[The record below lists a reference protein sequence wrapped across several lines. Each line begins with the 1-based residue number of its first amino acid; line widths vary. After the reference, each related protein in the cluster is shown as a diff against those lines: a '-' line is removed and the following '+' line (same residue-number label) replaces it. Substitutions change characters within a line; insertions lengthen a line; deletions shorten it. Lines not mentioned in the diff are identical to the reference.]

1 MSMTLLL
8 DAAIKGTIY
17 LAFLFALAGLLRRAS
32 ASLRHLLWSV
42 GLIGLLVLPALSL
55 ALPWRIAILPAADAV
70 EVAAVD
76 ESAPQLRAAEA
87 SSQPLRAEK
96 TEAGYALSAP
106 REERAGPGLAVARPT
121 SAESPAALVA
131 LGRLAHLPKALAIL
145 WLAGMLLVVGRLVAG
160 TVAVWMITRRG
171 RRLDEA
177 SWQRLLNRAAMRLGL
192 VTPVRLLVSRHA
204 PVPFG
209 TGIFNPVVV
218 LPDSAQGWS
227 AERRFAVLLHECAHF
242 RRSDAISQL
251 IGELACAVFWFQP
264 LVWLAA
270 RRLRAES
277 ERACDDLVLRAG
289 TRPSEYVG
297 HLIEI
302 VRGAGRSWALA
313 VAQPM
318 ARRSEFE
325 GRLLAILEPGIKR
338 HGLTPAAGL
347 GVALAVVLTA
357 VPLAAMGPERAA
369 SSDDGAKLSVPDE
382 TAQVDGAVHVTGDPE
397 EITITVAQPERPAE
411 SSAGVPAEPRNRD
424 VEERS
429 QDPGVAQRVDRPDPV
444 AALALALGDEDA
456 GVRKTVVAALA
467 SLQDTAAVQAL
478 MQALREDSDPEVR
491 EAAAWAL
498 GEIEDARAVPALGEA
513 LQRDEVPAVRLMA
526 AYALGEIEDP
536 RGVEPL
542 GAAIGDSDPKVRLA
556 VIRALGEIESPDAIE
571 PLSSALRDSDP
582 EIREY
587 AVWALGEI
595 EDARAV
601 PALADVLASDSEV
614 AVRRKAAWALGE
626 IEHGSAVDALAAALG
641 DEDAE
646 VRRVAIW
653 ALGEIEDPRAVEPL
667 AGLLR
672 DPDVEVRQQVA
683 RALGEI
689 EDSRAVDPL
698 LEALRDS
705 DARVRELVA
714 WALGEIEDPRAGPGL
729 AAALA
734 DAEPAV
740 RRTAIW
746 ALGEIELQSA
756 PAALIEALRDEDM
769 RVRRLAVRALAEI
782 EDPAAVPGL
791 AEFFRAADADAE
803 TRRLV
808 IRALAEIHDPAAY
821 QLLVEALNDEDPEIR
836 RAAARALG
844 RRE

>member
-17 LAFLFALAGLLRRAS
+17 LAFLFALAGLLRRGS
-32 ASLRHLLWSV
+32 ASVRHLLWSL
-42 GLIGLLVLPALSL
+42 GLIGLLLLPALSL
-55 ALPWRIAILPAADAV
+55 VLPWRIAILPAVDAV
-70 EVAAVD
+70 EVSAVD
-76 ESAPQLRAAEA
+76 EGAAQFRAAEVEF
-87 SSQPLRAEK
+87 QPFEAGK
-96 TEAGYALSAP
+96 TEDGYGLPAA
-106 REERAGPGLAVARPT
+106 REEPTARGVAVARPS
-121 SAESPAALVA
+121 SAESPAAIFDLR
-131 LGRLAHLPKALAIL
+131 RLAHLPEALAIL
-145 WLAGMLLVVGRLVAG
+145 WVAGMLLVVGRLVAG
-160 TVAVWMITRRG
+160 TVTIWMITRRG
-171 RRLDEA
+171 RRLDEP

-192 VTPVRLLVSRHA
+192 ATRVRLVVSRRA

-209 TGIFNPVVV
+209 AGIFSPVVV
-218 LPDSAQGWS
+218 LPDSAQDWS

-242 RRSDAISQL
+242 RRGDAISQL
-251 IGELACAVFWFQP
+251 IAELACAVFWFHP

-270 RRLRAES
+270 RRLRSES

-338 HGLTPAAGL
+338 HGLTPARGL
-347 GVALAVVLTA
+347 SVALAVMLTA
-357 VPLAAMGPERAA
+357 VPLAAMAPERAA
-369 SSDDGAKLSVPDE
+369 SSDGGANLSLPDE
-382 TAQVDGAVHVTGDPE
+382 TAQVDGDIDVTSDPAE
-397 EITITVAQPERPAE
+397 EITITVAEPERPAE
-411 SSAGVPAEPRNRD
+411 SRGAPAELGSRD
-424 VEERS
+424 VGTRS
-429 QDPGVAQRVDRPDPV
+429 QDPGTAQRLARPDPV
-444 AALALALGDEDA
+444 AALVVALGDEDA

-478 MQALREDSDPEVR
+478 MEALLEDSDPEVR

-542 GAAIGDSDPKVRLA
+542 GAAIDDSDPKVRLA
-556 VIRALGEIESPDAIE
+556 VIQALGEIESPDAIE
-571 PLSSALRDSDP
+571 PLSSALRDADP

-601 PALADVLASDSEV
+601 PALADVLGSDSEV

-626 IEHGSAVDALAAALG
+626 IEHGSGVDALAAALA
-641 DEDAE
+641 DDDAE

-653 ALGEIEDPRAVEPL
+653 ALGEIEDPRAVDPL

-672 DPDVEVRQQVA
+672 DPDVEVRQRAA

-689 EDSRAVDPL
+689 EDPRAVDPL

>member
-1 MSMTLLL
+1 MTLLL

-17 LAFLFALAGLLRRAS
+17 LAFLFALAGLLRRGS
-32 ASLRHLLWSV
+32 ASVRHLLWSL
-42 GLIGLLVLPALSL
+42 GLIGLLLLPALSL
-55 ALPWRIAILPAADAV
+55 ALPWRIGILPAVDAV
-70 EVAAVD
+70 GVPAVD
-76 ESAPQLRAAEA
+76 EGATQLRAGELG
-87 SSQPLRAEK
+87 SQPLWAGKMED
-96 TEAGYALSAP
+96 GYALPAA
-106 REERAGPGLAVARPT
+106 RAEPTGRGVAVARPT
-121 SAESPAALVA
+121 SAESPTANLD
-131 LGRLAHLPKALAIL
+131 LRGLAQLPEAIAIL
-145 WLAGMLLVVGRLVAG
+145 WVVGMLVVVGRLVAG
-160 TVAVWMITRRG
+160 SMMIWTITRRG
-171 RRLDEA
+171 SRLDEP

-192 VTPVRLLVSRHA
+192 VTPVRLIKSRHA

-209 TGIFNPVVV
+209 TGMFSPVVV
-218 LPDSAQGWS
+218 LPDSAEGWS
-227 AERRFAVLLHECAHF
+227 DERRFAVLLHECAHF
-242 RRSDAISQL
+242 RRGDAIPQL
-251 IGELACAVFWFQP
+251 IAELACAVFWFHP

-270 RRLRAES
+270 RRLRSES

-338 HGLTPAAGL
+338 HGLTPARGL
-347 GVALAVVLTA
+347 SVVLAVMLTA
-357 VPLAAMGPERAA
+357 VPLAAMGPERAVLPA
-369 SSDDGAKLSVPDE
+369 DKLTEGNVLDGAPQVNRDAHE
-382 TAQVDGAVHVTGDPE
+382 TSDRAAVTMPVAETGR
-397 EITITVAQPERPAE
+397 AAE
-411 SSAGVPAEPRNRD
+411 SSAGAPAELGNRD
-424 VEERS
+424 VGTRS
-429 QDPGVAQRVDRPDPV
+429 QDPGAAQRVDRPDPV
-444 AALALALGDEDA
+444 AALVVALGDEDSE
-456 GVRKTVVAALA
+456 VRKTVVAALA

-478 MQALREDSDPEVR
+478 MQALLEDSDPEVR

-498 GEIEDARAVPALGEA
+498 GEIEDARAISALGDA

-526 AYALGEIEDP
+526 AWALGEIEDP

-542 GAAIGDSDPKVRLA
+542 GSAIDDSDPEVRLA
-556 VIRALGEIESPDAIE
+556 VIHALGEIESPGAIE
-571 PLSSALRDSDP
+571 PLGSALRDSDP

-601 PALADVLASDSEV
+601 PALADVLASDSDV

-626 IEHGSAVDALAAALG
+626 IEHGSGVDALAAALS

-646 VRRVAIW
+646 VRGLAIW
-653 ALGEIEDPRAVEPL
+653 ALGEIEDPRAVDPL

-672 DPDVEVRQQVA
+672 DSDVEVRQQAA

-689 EDSRAVDPL
+689 EDRRAVDPL

-705 DARVRELVA
+705 DARVRELAA

-729 AAALA
+729 AAALE

-740 RRTAIW
+740 RRRAIW
-746 ALGEIELQSA
+746 ALGEIELRSA
-756 PAALIEALRDEDM
+756 PPALIEALRDEDI
-769 RVRRLAVRALAEI
+769 RVRRLALRALAEM
-782 EDPAAVPGL
+782 EDPAAVPGMAAL
-791 AEFFRAADADAE
+791 FHAADADTE
-803 TRRLV
+803 TRRAV

-821 QLLVEALNDEDPEIR
+821 QVLVEALNDEDPEIR